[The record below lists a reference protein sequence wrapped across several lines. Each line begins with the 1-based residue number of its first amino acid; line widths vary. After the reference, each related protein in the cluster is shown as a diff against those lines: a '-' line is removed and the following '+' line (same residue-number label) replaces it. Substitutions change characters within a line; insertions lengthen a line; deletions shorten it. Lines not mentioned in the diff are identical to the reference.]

1 MKLRAL
7 IIDDEPPARTKIR
20 KFAGMNPELEVIGEA
35 GDGMEAIAKILELRP
50 DLIFLDIQMPRGD
63 GFEVLREVYPEL
75 KPLVIFT
82 TAFDEYAIRAFEVEA
97 LDYLL
102 KPFTVERFQCAV
114 DRAIRSRSTGAA
126 VDKMTRLLHDM
137 RSSIPHI
144 PRILVRN
151 EGKMFFL
158 NAADI
163 EWVEAE
169 EKYVLL
175 HTRTQHH
182 LIRKSISALEIE
194 LPCSIFVRVHRGYIL
209 NLEALK
215 EIDSL
220 PHGDSVA
227 ILKSGVRIRVGRNY
241 REALMR
247 SMGGSSGGEQ
257 SVSGDEAKA

>member
-20 KFAGMNPELEVIGEA
+20 KFAGMYPDLEVIGEA
-35 GDGMEAIAKILELRP
+35 GDGMEAVAKILELRP

-63 GFEVLREVYPEL
+63 GFEVLREVYPEV
-75 KPLVIFT
+75 KPFVIFT
-82 TAFDEYAIRAFEVEA
+82 TSFDEYAIRAFEVEA

-102 KPFTVERFQCAV
+102 KPFTVERFQRAV
-114 DRAIRSRSTGAA
+114 DRALRSRSGGEA
-126 VDKMTRLLHDM
+126 VDKMTRLLRDFQ
-137 RSSIPHI
+137 SSIPHI

-151 EGKMFFL
+151 EGKMFFVK
-158 NAADI
+158 AADI

-182 LIRKSISALEIE
+182 LIRKSISALESE
-194 LPCSIFVRVHRGYIL
+194 LPRSIFVRVHRGHIL
-209 NLEALK
+209 NLDALK

-241 REALMR
+241 REALVRAMR
-247 SMGGSSGGEQ
+247 GGPGGDQ
-257 SVSGDEAKA
+257 AAPGSEATA

>member
-82 TAFDEYAIRAFEVEA
+82 TAFDEYAIHAFEVEA

-102 KPFTVERFQCAV
+102 KPFTIERFQSAV
-114 DRAIRSRSTGAA
+114 DRALRGWSGGAA
-126 VDKMTRLLHDM
+126 VEKMSRLLRDLQ
-137 RSSIPHI
+137 SSIPHI

-151 EGKMFFL
+151 EGKMFFVK
-158 NAADI
+158 AADI

-175 HTRTQHH
+175 HTRTHHH
-182 LIRKSISALEIE
+182 LIRKSISALENE
-194 LPCSIFVRVHRGYIL
+194 LPGSTFVRVHRGYIL

-257 SVSGDEAKA
+257 TVSGDEAKA

>member
-1 MKLRAL
+1 MKLRAI

-20 KFAGMNPELEVIGEA
+20 KFASMNPDLEVIGEA

-63 GFEVLREVYPEL
+63 GFEVLREVYPEV
-75 KPLVIFT
+75 KPLVVFT

-102 KPFTVERFQCAV
+102 KPFTIERFQGAV
-114 DRAIRSRSTGAA
+114 DRAIRSRSGGAS
-126 VDKMTRLLHDM
+126 VDRVARLLRDLQ
-137 RSSIPHI
+137 SSVPHI

-151 EGKMFFL
+151 EGKMFFVK
-158 NAADI
+158 AAEI

-175 HTRTQHH
+175 HTRTGHH
-182 LIRKSISALEIE
+182 LIRKSISALENE
-194 LPCSIFVRVHRGYIL
+194 LPRATFVRVHRGYIL

-241 REALMR
+241 REALVR
-247 SMGGSSGGEQ
+247 AMGGGSGGDQVSSG
-257 SVSGDEAKA
+257 SEANT

>member
-1 MKLRAL
+1 MKLRAI

-20 KFAGMNPELEVIGEA
+20 KFAGMNPDLEVVGEA

-63 GFEVLREVYPEL
+63 GFEVLREVYPEV

-102 KPFTVERFQCAV
+102 KPFTVERFRCAV
-114 DRAIRSRSTGAA
+114 DRAVRSRSGGATVA
-126 VDKMTRLLHDM
+126 KMTRLLYDLQ
-137 RSSIPHI
+137 SSIPHI

-158 NAADI
+158 KAAEI

-175 HTRTQHH
+175 HTRTEHH
-182 LIRKSISALEIE
+182 LIRKSISALENE
-194 LPCSIFVRVHRGYIL
+194 LPRATFVRVHRGHIL

-215 EIDSL
+215 EIASL

-241 REALMR
+241 REALVR
-247 SMGGSSGGEQ
+247 AMGGGSGGEQ
-257 SVSGDEAKA
+257 MAAGSEVNA

>member
-7 IIDDEPPARTKIR
+7 IIDDEPPARSKIR
-20 KFAGMNPELEVIGEA
+20 KFAGMNPDLEIIGEA
-35 GDGMEAIAKILELRP
+35 GDGLEAITKILELRP
-50 DLIFLDIQMPRGD
+50 DLLFLDIQMPRGD
-63 GFEVLREVYPEL
+63 GFEVLREVYPEV

-114 DRAIRSRSTGAA
+114 DRAIRSRSGGEDT
-126 VDKMTRLLHDM
+126 DKMTRLLRDF
-137 RSSIPHI
+137 RSSISHVH
-144 PRILVRN
+144 RILIRN

-158 NAADI
+158 KAADI

-182 LIRKSISALEIE
+182 LIRKSISALENE
-194 LPCSIFVRVHRGYIL
+194 LPRSTFVRVHRGYIL

-241 REALMR
+241 REALV
-247 SMGGSSGGEQ
+247 SAMGGGSDDEQ
-257 SVSGDEAKA
+257 AVPGSESKA